1 MDQGAMEA
9 PNSSSVS
16 YGTEP
21 GLRFASL
28 LDGHGGCRQLSMDQV
43 GSCKPG
49 EGVTWLHFERDH
61 PATADW
67 ITHRSNLDPFVVE
80 ALLEEESRPR
90 VEPVGD
96 GLLIILRGV
105 CATSPDGTT
114 QKPADIDLVPLHL
127 WVDGNRIVSLRDSGH
142 YITALR
148 DIRLSLEKKKG
159 PQRSGELLALIA
171 DKLVR
176 DLEPVLDAMDEEVD
190 ELDELIFH
198 GEAGQVRERLKLLR
212 RRAVQLR
219 RYLAPQR
226 DALNR
231 IEHDDAPW
239 LAERDKLRLREV
251 IDKLMRYIE
260 YLDAIRDRTSIL
272 HDDLSTVISERIAR
286 NSNRLAAL
294 AALLLPPSVVAGLFG
309 MNVGGIPGVND
320 TWAFV
325 VIVLFVTIT
334 SIATLW
340 VLKRINWL

>member
-1 MDQGAMEA
+1 MEIE
-9 PNSSSVS
+9 SQKVHLS
-16 YGTEP
+16 YGAEP
-21 GLRFASL
+21 GIRFAVL
-28 LDGHGGCRQLSMDQV
+28 LDGN
-43 GSCKPG
+43 GSCREIGATGLQRWTPADG
-49 EGVTWLHFERDH
+49 ILWVHLERDH
-61 PATADW
+61 DAAAAWVTHNGGFDPLVAD
-67 ITHRSNLDPFVVE
+67 
-80 ALLEEESRPR
+80 ALLEDESRPR
-90 VEPVGD
+90 VEPVDD

-105 CATSPDGTT
+105 CAAPPDD
-114 QKPADIDLVPLHL
+114 AEEMAEDLDLVPLHA
-127 WVDGNRIVSLRDSGH
+127 WVDENRVVTLRDSGH

-148 DIRLSLEKKKG
+148 DIRQALEKGKG
-159 PQRSGELLALIA
+159 PKRTGELLALVS

-176 DLEPVLDAMDEEVD
+176 DLEPVLDQMDEEVD

-198 GEAGQVRERLKLLR
+198 GEAAEVRERLKLLR

-219 RYLAPQR
+219 RYLSPQR

-239 LAERDKLRLREV
+239 LAERDKLRMREV
-251 IDKLMRYIE
+251 IDKLMRCIE
-260 YLDAIRDRTSIL
+260 YLDAIRDRTGIL

-325 VIVLFVTIT
+325 IIVILVAVT
-334 SIATLW
+334 SIITLY

>member
-1 MDQGAMEA
+1 MEA
-9 PNSSSVS
+9 SKTASVS
-16 YGTEP
+16 YGAEP
-21 GLRFASL
+21 GLRFALL
-28 LDGHGGCRQLSMDQV
+28 LDGQGGCRQLDMAQL
-43 GSCKPG
+43 CAWRPE
-49 EGVTWLHFERDH
+49 EGVLWLHLERDH
-61 PATADW
+61 PAAASW
-67 ITHRSNLDPFVVE
+67 ITHKSGLDPFVVE

-90 VEPVGD
+90 VEPVDD

-105 CATSPDGTT
+105 CATSPEDA
-114 QKPADIDLVPLHL
+114 QAAPADIDLVPLHL
-127 WVDGNRIVSLRDSGH
+127 WVDTNRIVSLRDSGH

-148 DIRLSLEKKKG
+148 DIRLSLEKNKG
-159 PQRSGELLALIA
+159 PQRTGDLLALIG

-176 DLEPVLDAMDEEVD
+176 DLEAVLDAMDEEVD
-190 ELDELIFH
+190 ELDEMIFH
-198 GEAGQVRERLKLLR
+198 GDASQVRERLKLLR

-239 LAERDKLRLREV
+239 LAERDKLRMREV
-251 IDKLMRYIE
+251 IDKLMRFIE

-294 AALLLPPSVVAGLFG
+294 AALLLPPSVIAGLFG

-325 VIVLFVTIT
+325 IIVAFVTIM
-334 SIATLW
+334 AVVTLW
-340 VLKRINWL
+340 MLKRINWL

>member
-1 MDQGAMEA
+1 MTESAT
-9 PNSSSVS
+9 SVAS
-16 YGTEP
+16 YGAEP
-21 GLRFASL
+21 GLRFAVL
-28 LDGHGGCRQLSMDQV
+28 LDGAGGCQTLDMVAIRRW
-43 GSCKPG
+43 KPG
-49 EGVTWLHFERDH
+49 DGTVWLHFERDH
-61 PATADW
+61 ASAAEWVRTQGGFDPLVAD
-67 ITHRSNLDPFVVE
+67 

-90 VEPVGD
+90 VESVDD

-105 CATSPDGTT
+105 CAAPPDEVERTH
-114 QKPADIDLVPLHL
+114 ADIDLVPLHL
-127 WVDGNRIVSLRDSGH
+127 WVDEQRLVTLRESGH

-148 DIRLSLEKKKG
+148 DIRLALDKGKG
-159 PQRSGELLALIA
+159 PKQTGELLALVSE
-171 DKLVR
+171 KLVR

-198 GEAGQVRERLKLLR
+198 GEAGEVRERLKQLR

-239 LAERDKLRLREV
+239 LRERDKLRFREV
-251 IDKLMRYIE
+251 IDQLMRFIE
-260 YLDAIRDRTSIL
+260 YLDAIRDRTGIL

-320 TWAFV
+320 TWAFI
-325 VIVLFVTIT
+325 VIVAFVAI
-334 SIATLW
+334 SSVATLY
-340 VLKRINWL
+340 VLRRINWL